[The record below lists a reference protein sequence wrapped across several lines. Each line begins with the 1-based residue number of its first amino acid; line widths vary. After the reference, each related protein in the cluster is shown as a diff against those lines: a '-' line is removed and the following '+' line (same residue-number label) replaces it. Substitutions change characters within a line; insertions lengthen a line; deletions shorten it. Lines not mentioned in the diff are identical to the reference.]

1 MIELS
6 VAKCVIYVPPFA
18 KFKKIQHLCFFSVV
32 AFFLAIPQ
40 EVEIPQAKEEW
51 NCFSDNAGSLI
62 HCSSREIHVFFFF
75 FFNIGTKKKLGSSLG
90 DIAG

>member
-62 HCSSREIHVFFFF
+62 HCHKGTLEL
-75 FFNIGTKKKLGSSLG
+75 FFNWEKS
-90 DIAG
+90 